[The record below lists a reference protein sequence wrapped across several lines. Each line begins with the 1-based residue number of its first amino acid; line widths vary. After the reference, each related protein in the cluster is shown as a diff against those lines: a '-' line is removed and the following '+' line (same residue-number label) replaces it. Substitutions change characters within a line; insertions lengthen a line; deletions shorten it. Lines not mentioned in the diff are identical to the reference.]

1 MARTKSAAVDKEPP
15 VDENAAA
22 GDNGGDASA
31 TIDSN
36 AGKRE
41 EAITAETD
49 RLDSIGEEAELN
61 LGTLGHD
68 ITQAALDI
76 YRTRRFRW
84 DEMSQSEQRDIA
96 THIDYAVKVVLRRA
110 VRLIAANGRD
120 GILAKLEKFADKGGE
135 ITLNMKIAAADEST
149 IVALHRA
156 SNKEVMIIAADAA
169 DLLKPKP
176 QENEKDELPF
186 EAGTDE
192 HPADDSD
199 LAGPQ
204 GAAEIVRHGD
214 MIEFAGDTGEAHIDL
229 ETGHI
234 TLECED
240 DPGDGG
246 EVSYYTVDFRPAT
259 PEELAAERERIAD
272 FQDA

>member
-1 MARTKSAAVDKEPP
+1 MARTKGAAVDKEPKQE
-15 VDENAAA
+15 ENTDTTA
-22 GDNGGDASA
+22 GDNGGDAS
-31 TIDSN
+31 TTVDEN

-49 RLDSIGEEAELN
+49 RLDAIGEEAELN

-96 THIDYAVKVVLRRA
+96 THIDYAVKVVMRRA

-135 ITLNMKIAAADEST
+135 ITLNMKIAAADESV

-169 DLLKPKP
+169 DLLRPKA
-176 QENEKDELPF
+176 ENDAKDELQF
-186 EAGTDE
+186 EAGSDD

-214 MIEFAGDTGEAHIDL
+214 MIEFAGDEGAARIDL
-229 ETGHI
+229 DTGVI
-234 TLECED
+234 ELECKGD
-240 DPGDGG
+240 DG
-246 EVSYYTVDFRPAT
+246 EPEFYRVDFRPAT

-272 FQDA
+272 FVEA